1 MLIQTSERRALC
13 MSPTDTVSD
22 QKMRRVIWRYT
33 ILTHRY
39 VGIAISLIILLWCL
53 SGIIMMY
60 VQYPAFDRAER
71 LAGLSAIPIDII
83 KLWQV
88 EASAREDYAGD
99 FAVEATPTGA
109 VLRLSYDGYGQQTL
123 DLITGRWQSIWQ
135 MEALDT
141 IGRSYAANRGW
152 SAPSSNSTMERD
164 QWTVHSRF
172 TEHRPMLK
180 QRNDDGV
187 EWYLSSQT
195 GEVVQT
201 TTRSERVWNWLGSVI
216 HWLYPT
222 ALRQHV
228 TAWAQTVIWLT
239 IFSLFLTITGVVIG
253 IKQYRKRRNG
263 RRSPYKAW
271 ALWHHYAGLIFG
283 VLTLTWL
290 FSGLF
295 SMNPWGALES
305 RSAYAEREI
314 LNGADMS
321 VGEAVELL
329 QASAEFIPPDTVR
342 IESAYWL
349 GETYLVA
356 YDRDGNRFRFN
367 HDGPATGIA
376 EQDLLAAQ
384 QQLEYGDAKVD
395 LLESGDE
402 YYYSHHDQREFPVYR
417 LIYENGERFYISAL
431 SGTLLRFA
439 DNNAKTYRWLF
450 NAFHAG
456 DFHAIARF
464 RPVWDVFMLILLLG
478 VTVGVGSGTWLGF
491 KRIIG

>member
-1 MLIQTSERRALC
+1 M
-13 MSPTDTVSD
+13 
-22 QKMRRVIWRYT
+22 

-71 LAGLSAIPIDII
+71 LVGLSEIALDDIHDW
-83 KLWQV
+83 KV
-88 EASAREDYAGD
+88 DPATGDYSAHD
-99 FAVEATPTGA
+99 FAVESTPRGT
-109 VLRLSYDGYGQQTL
+109 VLRLMNGVYGQQVI
-123 DLITGRWQSIWQ
+123 DLGSGSFLTSWPAETQQAVGQ
-135 MEALDT
+135 
-141 IGRSYAANRGW
+141 GYARNRGW
-152 SAPSSNSTMERD
+152 AEATSATTIEQD

-172 TEHRPMLK
+172 SQHRPML
-180 QRNDDGV
+180 RFANADGI
-187 EWYLSSQT
+187 EWYVSSQT

-201 TTRSERVWNWLGSVI
+201 TTRGERFWNWLGSVV

-239 IFSLFLTITGVVIG
+239 IISLFLTITGVVIG

-283 VLTLTWL
+283 ALTLTWL

-305 RSAYAEREI
+305 RSARAEQEI
-314 LNGADMS
+314 LSGADES
-321 VGEAVELL
+321 IGRVVDLL
-329 QASAEFIPPDTVR
+329 QVSAEFIPPNTVR
-342 IESAYWL
+342 IESAFWL
-349 GETYLVA
+349 GESYLVA
-356 YDRDGNRFRFN
+356 FDRDGKRFRFN
-367 HDGPATGIA
+367 RDGPATGLA

-384 QQLEYGDAKVD
+384 QQLGYGAAEVD

-402 YYYSHHDQREFPVYR
+402 YYYSHHEQREFPVFR
-417 LIYENGERFYISAL
+417 LTYENGERFYLSAMTG
-431 SGTLLRFA
+431 SLLRFA
-439 DNNAKTYRWLF
+439 DSNAQTYRWVF

-456 DFHAIARF
+456 DFHVAARS
-464 RPVWDVFMLILLLG
+464 RPAWDFFMLILLLG
-478 VTVGVGSGTWLGF
+478 VTVGVATGTWLGLR
-491 KRIIG
+491 RILA